1 VNPYKKRSVVMK
13 YREFGK
19 TGIMVSELIVGGGI
33 VGGIL
38 ILADDETKRAF
49 IQKAIEGGVNW
60 IDTSE
65 AYGNGKSEENIG
77 WLLKEIENQFYIST
91 KVRLDNKNLKDIPGQ
106 IERALHGSLKR
117 LSRESVDLYQ
127 LHNQVTKTNGTFRES
142 LAEDE
147 VLMKNGVAD
156 GLERMREQGLTRFIG
171 LTATGDGSSLHRLVE
186 SRRFDSAQ
194 IYYNFLNPSAGRFV
208 PKGWSAY
215 DYNNLIDKCKK
226 NGVAVMA
233 IRVLAGGV
241 VTSDTRTG
249 REILVSPGS
258 DVESDQ
264 TRAKMVR
271 EALGGEGNIAQ
282 TAIRYVL
289 ANQGVSTALVGFSEL
304 NEIDEAIEAVE
315 MGPLSSSVIKK
326 LDRLHDTDFGRI

>member
-1 VNPYKKRSVVMK
+1 MK

-19 TGIMVSELIVGGGI
+19 TGLKVSELIVGGGI

-38 ILADDETKRAF
+38 ILADDETKRAV
-49 IQKAIEGGVNW
+49 IQKAVEGGINW

-65 AYGNGKSEENIG
+65 AYGKGKSEENIG
-77 WLLKEIENQFYIST
+77 WLLKEIKNKFYIST

-106 IERALHGSLKR
+106 IERSLHGSLKR
-117 LSRESVDLYQ
+117 LNRESIDVYQ
-127 LHNQVTKTNGTFRES
+127 LHNQITKTNGTFRES
-142 LAEDE
+142 LSEDE

-156 GLERMREQGLTRFIG
+156 GLDRMREQGLTKFIG
-171 LTATGDGSSLHRLVE
+171 ITATGDESSLHRIVE
-186 SRRFDSAQ
+186 SRRFHSAQ
-194 IYYNFLNPSAGRFV
+194 IYYNFLNPSAGRIV
-208 PKGWSAY
+208 PKGWSAF
-215 DYNNLIDKCKK
+215 DYNNLIGKCEQ

-241 VTSDTRTG
+241 VASDTRTG

-258 DVESDQ
+258 DVQSDA

-271 EALGGEGNIAQ
+271 EILESQGNIAQ

-289 ANQGVSTALVGFSEL
+289 ANQGVSAALVGFSAL
-304 NEIDEAIEAVE
+304 NEIDEAIEAIG
-315 MGPLSSSVIKK
+315 MGPLSASVIKK
-326 LDRLHDTDFGRI
+326 LDRLHDTDFGKI